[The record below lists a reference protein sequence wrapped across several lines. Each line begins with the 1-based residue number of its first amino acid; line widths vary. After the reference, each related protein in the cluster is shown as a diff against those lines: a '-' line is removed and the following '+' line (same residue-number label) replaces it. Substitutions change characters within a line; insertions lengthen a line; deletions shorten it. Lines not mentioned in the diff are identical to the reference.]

1 MSPLQKLAVMSSIL
15 CAAAV
20 YANWVEH
27 SCPHFD
33 SECCDSMD
41 KMINDLRREEYR
53 ELIKAGVK
61 SEEAKKKAVERYS
74 KVV

>member
-1 MSPLQKLAVMSSIL
+1 
-15 CAAAV
+15 
-20 YANWVEH
+20 
-27 SCPHFD
+27 
-33 SECCDSMD
+33 MD